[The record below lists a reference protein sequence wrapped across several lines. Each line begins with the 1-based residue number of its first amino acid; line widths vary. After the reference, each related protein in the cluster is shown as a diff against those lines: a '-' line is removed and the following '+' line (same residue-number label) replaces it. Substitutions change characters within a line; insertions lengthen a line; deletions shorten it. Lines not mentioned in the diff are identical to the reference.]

1 MHPRHARK
9 GRAKSSRGMQTVAMN
24 RSGNLRGAGF
34 MAGAAC
40 IFAFEAMLVREM
52 IARGI
57 PIEIQVMA
65 RALGQVVWTLP
76 FLVARGPALFATSRA
91 PLHVLR
97 GACSALTW
105 GLYYWSFAYL
115 DLATATVLSF
125 TNVMFTTLLAQP
137 LLGERVGLARWA
149 GTLAGFAGVAVMLRP
164 GAEVSLPGAAIAIA
178 AALAWC
184 GITLTTRR
192 LTSTDGTPTILAW
205 LAVVT
210 VLLAAP
216 FAALAW
222 QPLGLGD
229 VLWLLA
235 FATICPAIIL
245 LVTEALRAGEASA
258 VAPFQ
263 YLRLIIIGALGWLI
277 HAEVPDA
284 WAFLGAGFILLG
296 AVIITVAEARA

>member
-1 MHPRHARK
+1 MHSAVMK
-9 GRAKSSRGMQTVAMN
+9 
-24 RSGNLRGAGF
+24 RSGNLRGAAF

-40 IFAFEAMLVREM
+40 VFAFEAMLVRAM

-65 RALGQVVWTLP
+65 RALGQALWTLP
-76 FLVARGPALFATSRA
+76 FLATRGMAIFATRRA

-97 GACSALTW
+97 GLCSAATW

-137 LLGERVGLARWA
+137 LLGERVGFARWA

-192 LTSTDGTPTILAW
+192 LTSTDSTPTILAW

-210 VLLAAP
+210 VALVAP
-216 FAALAW
+216 FAVRAW
-222 QPLGLGD
+222 QPLDVLD
-229 VLWLLA
+229 VLWLLG
-235 FATICPAIIL
+235 FTTICPAIIV

-258 VAPFQ
+258 VTPFQ
-263 YLRLIIIGALGWLI
+263 YLRLIIIGALGWFI

-296 AVIITVAEARA
+296 ALIITVAEARA

>member
-1 MHPRHARK
+1 MK
-9 GRAKSSRGMQTVAMN
+9 
-24 RSGNLRGAGF
+24 RSGNLRGAAF

-40 IFAFEAMLVREM
+40 VFAVEALMVRAM

-57 PIEIQVMA
+57 PIELQVMA
-65 RALGQVVWTLP
+65 RALGQAMWVMP
-76 FLVARGPALFATSRA
+76 YLVSRGPGIFATRRL
-91 PLHVLR
+91 PMHLLR
-97 GACSALTW
+97 GVCSALTW

-125 TNVMFTTLLAQP
+125 TSVMFTTLLAQP

-164 GAEVSLPGAAIAIA
+164 GAEVSLTGAAIAIG

-184 GITLTTRR
+184 GINLTTRR
-192 LTSTDGTPTILAW
+192 LTSTDSTPTILAW
-205 LAVVT
+205 LSVVAVVL
-210 VLLAAP
+210 VAP
-216 FAALAW
+216 LAALAW
-222 QPLGLGD
+222 RPLGLGD
-229 VLWLLA
+229 ALWLLL
-235 FATICPAIIL
+235 FATICPAIIV

-263 YLRLIIIGALGWLI
+263 YIRLVIIGALGWLI

-296 AVIITVAEARA
+296 AVIVTVAEARA

>member
-1 MHPRHARK
+1 MK
-9 GRAKSSRGMQTVAMN
+9 
-24 RSGNLRGAGF
+24 RSGNLRGAAF
-34 MAGAAC
+34 MAAAAC
-40 IFAFEAMLVREM
+40 VFAFEAMLVRAM

-65 RALGQVVWTLP
+65 RALGQALWTLP
-76 FLVARGPALFATSRA
+76 FLATRGMAIFATRRA

-97 GACSALTW
+97 GLCSAATW

-137 LLGERVGLARWA
+137 LLGERVGFARWA

-164 GAEVSLPGAAIAIA
+164 GAEVSLPGAVIAIA

-192 LTSTDGTPTILAW
+192 LTSTDSTPTILAW

-210 VLLAAP
+210 VLLVAP
-216 FAALAW
+216 FAIRAW
-222 QPLGLGD
+222 QPLDWLD
-229 VLWLLA
+229 VLWLLG
-235 FATICPAIIL
+235 FTTICPAIIV

-258 VAPFQ
+258 VTPFQ
-263 YLRLIIIGALGWLI
+263 YLRLIIIGALGWFI
-277 HAEVPDA
+277 HAEVPDG
-284 WAFLGAGFILLG
+284 WAFLGAGFILIG
-296 AVIITVAEARA
+296 ALIITVAEARA